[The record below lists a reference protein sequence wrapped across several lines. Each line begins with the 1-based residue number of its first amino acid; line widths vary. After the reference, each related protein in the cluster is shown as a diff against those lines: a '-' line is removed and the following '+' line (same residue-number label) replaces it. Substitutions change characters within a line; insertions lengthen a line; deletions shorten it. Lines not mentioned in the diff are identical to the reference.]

1 MSSANIS
8 MHIVCP
14 NCTTSYAVNPAS
26 FGAAG
31 RTVRCARCK
40 EVWLAQ
46 PEDLARTEVL
56 VPAMAAAPPQEEDM
70 SAWGLSDEEAEAH
83 QEQDAPTVESPPIA
97 GSWPAEDR
105 DDDWAAQARRE
116 HEFAEAGRASR
127 FGSRFAPRL
136 GWLRRLTPAVPR
148 IRYLPRINLATGC
161 AAMAALVLALM
172 VWRVD
177 VVRLMPQT
185 AGFYRTVGLNVNL
198 RALAFKDVKVTT
210 ETVDGK
216 PVLVIEGMIVGEG
229 RKPVELPRLR
239 FIVRDGQGSEIYAW
253 NAVLEQPVLNPGEKA
268 WFRSRLASPPADGRN
283 LDVRF
288 FNKRD
293 IGA

>member
-1 MSSANIS
+1 

-46 PEDLARTEVL
+46 PEDLARVEAL
-56 VPAMAAAPPQEEDM
+56 VPAMAAAPPPQEDM
-70 SAWGLSDEEAEAH
+70 SAWGLSDDDDAG
-83 QEQDAPTVESPPIA
+83 EQDAPTVESPPIA
-97 GSWPAEDR
+97 GWPAEDVQV
-105 DDDWAAQARRE
+105 DDWAAQARRD
-116 HEFAEAGRASR
+116 HETGPGRISR
-127 FGSRFAPRL
+127 LGSLVPRS
-136 GWLRRLTPAVPR
+136 GWLRRLKPAIPGVPR
-148 IRYLPRINLATGC
+148 RPRISLGAGC
-161 AAMAALVLALM
+161 AAMAAMVLALM
-172 VWRVD
+172 IWRVE

-185 AGFYRTVGLNVNL
+185 ATFYRLVGLNVNL

-216 PVLVIEGMIVGEG
+216 QVLVIEGVIVGEG

-239 FIVRDGQGSEIYAW
+239 FIVRDAQGSEIYAW

-268 WFRSRLASPPADGRN
+268 WFRSRLASPPAEGRAI
-283 LDVRF
+283 DVRF
-288 FNKRD
+288 FNRRD
-293 IGA
+293 LGT